1 MILYVSLFGDIL
13 SALTWGEGAQVGR
26 RDPPDKISQ
35 IYLTS
40 HCCEDKENIL
50 FERVQGLEEDNFDV
64 KTLSSISINVLTLLS
79 GSHCSLGAEVT
90 TCFSTDKNWK

>member
-1 MILYVSLFGDIL
+1 M
-13 SALTWGEGAQVGR
+13 
-26 RDPPDKISQ
+26 KIKRISF
-35 IYLTS
+35 
-40 HCCEDKENIL
+40 

-90 TCFSTDKNWK
+90 TCFSTKKNWKLDPDGSTVRYEMCTVSV

>member
-26 RDPPDKISQ
+26 RDPDKISQ

-90 TCFSTDKNWK
+90 TCFSTAVKIWK

>member
-1 MILYVSLFGDIL
+1 M
-13 SALTWGEGAQVGR
+13 
-26 RDPPDKISQ
+26 KIKRISF
-35 IYLTS
+35 
-40 HCCEDKENIL
+40 

-90 TCFSTDKNWK
+90 TCFSTKKKLETRSRWLNCALRDVYCVSIGHYEAVEVGN